1 MPRLALAEP
10 LAERKVR
17 PQLVEKLSYTVDDIA
32 LRTHLEKS
40 SIWERISEGR
50 LPAHKDGGRT
60 LVLHDDLIA
69 YLRSLP
75 KVERQNAPQSSVK

>member
-1 MPRLALAEP
+1 MPRLASAESSV
-10 LAERKVR
+10 ERKAR

-40 SIWERISEGR
+40 SIWERISEGK
-50 LPAHKDGGRT
+50 LLAYKDGGRT
-60 LVLHDDLIA
+60 LVLHDDLTT

-75 KVERQNAPQSSVK
+75 KAERQNAAQSSIK